1 MAFPDLSVM
10 AAIDQVPVPNDHVD
24 PILMAKSLSLEPG
37 PDGVMA
43 DPARAMRLGPAYLQ
57 ATQMAKSLGYPS
69 LEAMELH
76 RQSLTKGK
84 DKKKAQPETLFIG
97 GLKKTTEDEVL
108 QEHFVQ
114 FGEVVRCDVIRNL
127 DGTSRGFAF
136 VRMVDMAAVDRVLDA
151 KFDHV
156 IDGQWVDVRPKDTC
170 RADAGRKASQ
180 AVEHAAMAVG
190 VEPSQYL
197 NYLTQ
202 VASAKYGYGE
212 STSATSS
219 ARGSPY

>member
-1 MAFPDLSVM
+1 
-10 AAIDQVPVPNDHVD
+10 
-24 PILMAKSLSLEPG
+24 
-37 PDGVMA
+37 
-43 DPARAMRLGPAYLQ
+43 MRLGPCYLQ
-57 ATQMAKSLGYPS
+57 ATQMAKSMGYPS
-69 LEAMELH
+69 LEALELH
-76 RQSLTKGK
+76 RLSLVKGK
-84 DKKKAQPETLFIG
+84 DKKKSQPETLFIG
-97 GLKKTTEDEVL
+97 GLKKTTEDETLL
-108 QEHFVQ
+108 QHFGQ

-136 VRMVDMAAVDRVLDA
+136 VRMVDMDAVDRVLEA

-180 AVEHAAMAVG
+180 AVEHAAMAAG

-202 VASAKYGYGE
+202 LASVKYGYGQRSSE
-212 STSATSS
+212 DADKSASM
-219 ARGSPY
+219 